1 MAEAKKQNPEKSRSL
16 LEKFVS
22 YRYSILFAS
31 IIVLLGITPFVEG
44 QHTLLMPL
52 FILSLILAI
61 LRTLN
66 LPKWLFRTCLVIGVL
81 AILFH
86 LGAELSGISL
96 REEDE
101 AFIFLAVSLSTYIL
115 FLGIAITAMI
125 REMFEQTKAT
135 IDTIRGG
142 IAVYFLLGIL
152 WAFFFRLLLL
162 FDPEALAI
170 SNYQGDLATIL
181 YFSFTT
187 LTTLGY
193 GDILPLSWQARS
205 MTITESALGQIYM
218 TVLIARLVGLS
229 LGSSNRE

>member
-1 MAEAKKQNPEKSRSL
+1 MRIIQTFLLTSQSL

-22 YRYSILFAS
+22 YRYSILFGS
-31 IIVLLGITPFVEG
+31 IIILLGIMPFVEG
-44 QHTLLMPL
+44 RQNLLMPL
-52 FILSLILAI
+52 FILVLILAI
-61 LRTLN
+61 LRTLD
-66 LPKWLFRTCLVIGVL
+66 LPRRLFQTCVVIGVL
-81 AILFH
+81 VILFH
-86 LGAELSGISL
+86 LGAEISGISL
-96 REEDE
+96 QEEDE
-101 AFIFLAVSLSTYIL
+101 AFIFLAVALSTYAL

-125 REMFEQTKAT
+125 REMFAETKAT

-205 MTITESALGQIYM
+205 MTITESTLGQIYM

-229 LGSSNRE
+229 LSSSNRA

>member
-1 MAEAKKQNPEKSRSL
+1 MRIIQTFLLTSQSL

-22 YRYSILFAS
+22 YRYTILFGS
-31 IIVLLGITPFVEG
+31 IIILLGITPFVEG
-44 QHTLLMPL
+44 QQSLLMPP
-52 FILSLILAI
+52 FILLLILAV
-61 LRTLN
+61 LRTLD
-66 LPKWLFRTCLVIGVL
+66 LPRRLFQTCVVMGVL

-86 LGAELSGISL
+86 LGAEISGISL

-101 AFIFLAVSLSTYIL
+101 AFIFLAVALSTYAI

-125 REMFEQTKAT
+125 RQMFAETQAT

-152 WAFFFRLLLL
+152 WAFLFRLLLL
-162 FDPEALAI
+162 FDREALAI

-193 GDILPLSWQARS
+193 GDILPLTWQARS
-205 MTITESALGQIYM
+205 MTITESTVGQIYM

-229 LGSSNRE
+229 LSSSNRA